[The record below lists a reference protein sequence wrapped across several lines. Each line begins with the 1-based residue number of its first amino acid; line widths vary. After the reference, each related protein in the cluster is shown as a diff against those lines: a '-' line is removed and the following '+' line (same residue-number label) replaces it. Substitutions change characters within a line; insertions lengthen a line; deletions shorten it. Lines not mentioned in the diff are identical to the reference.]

1 VTKLTISRLLS
12 LSIALLIASGA
23 GGTPLQTS
31 HLASREVQAAG
42 FVSHTL
48 DVRARVFDVAIAPND
63 RQIAV
68 DAVIASGQREDS
80 PQRKFAEEIQIWE
93 WQSGKLTSR
102 KVLDEQTSVR
112 FSDYAA
118 SGRFVRYSDS
128 GSWLIVCRGDGHLLL
143 MDAGTLNVVRDID
156 MEKTKWPVSTR
167 ASNAH
172 SFVRDMEVDAHA
184 RHAAVLLSWNLSDGG
199 ELRVYD
205 LALGNLIRKWTIP
218 DGTRFSPYGA
228 ISLDQEG
235 NRVALSVEPFI
246 PGERTLRPDENNVV
260 IYEVSSGRLV
270 NSLNTGYLAGSVC
283 LGANGTVLT
292 VSGDNAHPDRNGKDT
307 LKIWDVQTGKLLREI
322 ASPPEGIHYNLQIS
336 EDGRVA
342 VAYDGLEK
350 TKGFLERVNI
360 TVSQRLRMWDLTT
373 GKVLATTPDLL
384 PTVQGGSPH
393 FRVSPKGDLIVIYA
407 IGLSRPLSIFEI
419 MQSQKP

>member
-1 VTKLTISRLLS
+1 VTLLRLLS
-12 LSIALLIASGA
+12 LSIALLIASGT
-23 GGTPLQTS
+23 GGTSLQADPP
-31 HLASREVQAAG
+31 ASREAQAAG
-42 FVSHTL
+42 LVSHSL
-48 DVRARVFDVAIAPND
+48 DVHARVFDVAIAPND

-68 DAVIASGQREDS
+68 DAVIASGQGEDS
-80 PQRKFAEEIQIWE
+80 PQRKFTEEIQIWE
-93 WQSGKLTSR
+93 WQSGKLNSL

-128 GSWLIVCRGDGHLLL
+128 GSRLIVCRGDGHLLV
-143 MDAGTLNVVRDID
+143 MDAGTLDVVRDID
-156 MEKTKWPVSTR
+156 MEKTKWPVSTH

-205 LALGNLIRKWTIP
+205 LALGNLLRKWTIP
-218 DGTRFSPYGA
+218 AGTRFSPYGA
-228 ISLDQEG
+228 ISLDAEG

-260 IYEVSSGRLV
+260 IYEVNSGRLA
-270 NSLNTGYLAGSVC
+270 NAINTGYLAGTVC
-283 LGANGTVLT
+283 FGADGTLLT
-292 VSGDNAHPDRNGKDT
+292 VSGDNSHTTRSSKDT

-322 ASPPEGIHYNLQIS
+322 ASPPEGIHYNLQVS
-336 EDGRVA
+336 EDARVA
-342 VAYDGLEK
+342 VAYNGLEK

-360 TVSQRLRMWDLTT
+360 TQYQRLRIWDLPT
-373 GKVLATTPDLL
+373 GNVLATTPNLL
-384 PTVQGGSPH
+384 PMVQGGSPH
-393 FRVSPKGDLIVIYA
+393 FRVGPKGDVIVIYA
-407 IGLSRPLSIFEI
+407 IGLGRPLSIIET
-419 MQSQKP
+419 KPVF